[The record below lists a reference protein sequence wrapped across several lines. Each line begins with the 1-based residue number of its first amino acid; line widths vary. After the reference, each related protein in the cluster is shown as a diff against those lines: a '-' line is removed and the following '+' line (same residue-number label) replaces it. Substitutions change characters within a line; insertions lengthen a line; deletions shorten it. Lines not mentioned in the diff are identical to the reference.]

1 LLIVLW
7 LLAAKEKGGQD
18 AHLPVNTKEKITSGD
33 FGNELTG
40 WVVAFLGIKNL
51 PGPHSEDSNHMSK
64 RAPLALVAFVVV
76 SGVAPLAQST
86 QGAKPAAQGDKGF
99 TSYAEFGGTSNADGQ
114 VYRLESSIGYNF
126 SQHFGMDL
134 GVPIYFVRP
143 SSTTTG
149 SNTSVNGL
157 GNPWLGLHL
166 KFNNPLVNFGS
177 ALTGFAPTADSK
189 HGLSTGRATFDWTNH
204 FDHTFSRLTPFADVG
219 VGNSV
224 TDSRLF
230 MRPYTT
236 LGFNTHFQAGANYDL
251 WKIFS
256 VGGSGYDIL
265 PSGQQTVFSRV
276 APGSMQAAAHG
287 RVFQQNQQTTG
298 SADIAKD
305 NGFSAWLDANP
316 SAYLDL
322 QLGYT
327 RSVQY
332 DLNSVSFT
340 VGVDVGHLARSRAR
354 Q

>member
-1 LLIVLW
+1 MSNRRTTLGLVLL
-7 LLAAKEKGGQD
+7 
-18 AHLPVNTKEKITSGD
+18 
-33 FGNELTG
+33 
-40 WVVAFLGIKNL
+40 
-51 PGPHSEDSNHMSK
+51 
-64 RAPLALVAFVVV
+64 VVV
-76 SGVAPLAQST
+76 SSALLAAQST

-99 TSYAEFGGTSNADGQ
+99 TSYAEFGGTSNGDGQ

-126 SQHFGMDL
+126 SPHLGMDV

-143 SSTTTG
+143 SGATTG
-149 SNTSVNGL
+149 SSTSNGL

-166 KFNNPLVNFGS
+166 KFNNPVANFGS

-189 HGLSTGRATFDWTNH
+189 RGLSTGRATFDWTNH
-204 FDHTFSRLTPFADVG
+204 FDHAFSRLTPFGDVG
-219 VGNSV
+219 VGNTI

-256 VGGSGYDIL
+256 LGGSGYDIL
-265 PSGQQTVFSRV
+265 PAGQQTVFSRL
-276 APGSMQAAAHG
+276 APASARARSHG

-305 NGFSAWLDANP
+305 NGFSAWVEADP
-316 SAYLDL
+316 SAYLDFE
-322 QLGYT
+322 LGYT
-327 RSVQY
+327 RSVYY

-340 VGVDVGHLARSRAR
+340 VGVDVGHLARRRASDSVSTNR
-354 Q
+354 